1 MDNYDQNDRQP
12 LSDGYDSYDNE
23 AEEKN
28 TGAGK
33 APEPVKQ
40 EKSRKRKGRRIGS
53 SVAIVLGMLLILAA
67 VGLVAYNMNEAIEA
81 GKSAERNSE
90 ILSGMI
96 DENRVEAERE
106 SELNAQY
113 PDQVLNVD
121 DRKIRGMP
129 TEEIDGNQY
138 IGQLEV
144 PSVKVS
150 LPVMYNWNYKQLRI
164 APCRYSGSYYS
175 DDLVICGH
183 NYRSHFSPLRSV
195 SPGADVY
202 FITVKGEQIHY
213 IVSNV
218 EQVKP
223 TGIEEMIANSNNSDS
238 TSEWDLTLF
247 TCTLGGRTRYALRCV
262 RADED

>member
-1 MDNYDQNDRQP
+1 MNR
-12 LSDGYDSYDNE
+12 
-23 AEEKN
+23 EKIIIRTSVIGIVTN
-28 TGAGK
+28 VLLAAFKAVVGVIAG
-33 APEPVKQ
+33 
-40 EKSRKRKGRRIGS
+40 

-121 DRKIRGMP
+121 DRKIRG
-129 TEEIDGNQY
+129 
-138 IGQLEV
+138 
-144 PSVKVS
+144 
-150 LPVMYNWNYKQLRI
+150 YKQLRI
-164 APCRYSGSYYS
+164 APCRDSGSYYS